1 MCASQRGISA
11 LLSTCSDLNLKLYE
25 IGEPTRELAKK
36 LSCSELT
43 AVVLEMC
50 HESKCL
56 EIEHA
61 KAWLKPQF
69 EELMEAMSLGAASAK
84 SAEKWRS
91 KSSLGNVVVYGDYDT
106 DGISSTVLAMEIF
119 RHKALSV
126 RYFIPRR
133 DVQGYGLHASVL
145 DRLTEN
151 GCNTLVVVD
160 CGTNDVA
167 LLQRVAEKG
176 VDVFVFDHHSVS
188 VSVPSFP
195 YTVNPCID
203 GDEAAKKLCATAVL
217 WSWAWKEEIVSR
229 SWLQYALDLAA
240 LATIS
245 DCMPLNPLNRAL
257 VQKGMA
263 LMRSNPR
270 RGLSA
275 LFEKLGVAQ
284 DTLSEEQLS
293 MRVIPCLNAPGR
305 IGCADISVKALLGV
319 GELYTYVN
327 DLIKANKKRQTI
339 SERIAGEICE
349 PDGIKRHVMF
359 DDTWP
364 VGVLSGV
371 ASRIC
376 SLRRSP
382 VALAAPVG
390 GKIRGTLRVPA
401 GANAVGI
408 LSVISE
414 RLEAWGGHRYAAG
427 FSVLS
432 EHWNAVQKS
441 LEELL
446 AEVQVEEEIIK
457 AISLSPEQISLG
469 AWKAVGELGPFGND
483 NPCPYFYKARS
494 SGDKVV
500 PLGKDGKHCTVV
512 AGEGRFLAFNV
523 AGDLLDTSKVTG
535 WIYHPRIDHWRN
547 EERVQFVLDYTVV
560 ERN

>member
-1 MCASQRGISA
+1 M
-11 LLSTCSDLNLKLYE
+11 LSTCSDLNLKLYE
-25 IGEPTRELAKK
+25 IGEPTRELARK

-56 EIEHA
+56 DIEHA

-69 EELMEAMSLGAASAK
+69 EELMDALSLGAASAR

-145 DRLTEN
+145 DRLTES

-160 CGTNDVA
+160 CGTNDVE
-167 LLQRVAEKG
+167 LLHRVAEKG

-188 VSVPSFP
+188 VFGSSFP

-284 DTLSEEQLS
+284 DSLSEEQLS

-446 AEVQVEEEIIK
+446 AEVQVEEEIIR
-457 AISLSPEQISLG
+457 AISLSPDQISLG

-494 SGDKVV
+494 GGDKVV
-500 PLGKDGKHCTVV
+500 PLGKDGKHSTVV
-512 AGEGRFLAFNV
+512 VGEGRFLAFNV

>member
-1 MCASQRGISA
+1 M
-11 LLSTCSDLNLKLYE
+11 LSTCSDLNLKLYE
-25 IGEPTRELAKK
+25 IGEPTRELARK

-56 EIEHA
+56 DIEHA

-69 EELMEAMSLGAASAK
+69 EELMDALSLGSASAR

-145 DRLTEN
+145 DRLTES

-160 CGTNDVA
+160 CGTNDVE
-167 LLQRVAEKG
+167 LLHRVAEKG

-188 VSVPSFP
+188 VFGSSFP

-284 DTLSEEQLS
+284 DSLSEEQLS

-446 AEVQVEEEIIK
+446 AEVQVEEEIIR
-457 AISLSPEQISLG
+457 AISLSPDQISLG

-494 SGDKVV
+494 GGDKVV
-500 PLGKDGKHCTVV
+500 PLGKDGKHSTVV
-512 AGEGRFLAFNV
+512 VGEGRFLAFNV